1 MIMGFV
7 LLLYLFVNVV
17 LCIMIVNNT
26 DATIENEI
34 DISKLEERIEKI
46 EEEIQQLRRE
56 DDLK

>member
-1 MIMGFV
+1 MIMGFI

-34 DISKLEERIEKI
+34 DISKLQERIEKM
-46 EEEIQQLRRE
+46 EKEIQQLRKE